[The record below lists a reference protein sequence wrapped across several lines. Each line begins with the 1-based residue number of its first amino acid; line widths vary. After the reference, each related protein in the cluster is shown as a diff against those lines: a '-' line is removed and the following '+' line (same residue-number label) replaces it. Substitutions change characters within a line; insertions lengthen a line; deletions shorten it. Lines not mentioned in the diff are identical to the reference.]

1 MQELLDSKQ
10 FVVDPVKRGLGQEN
24 RPFSPYELS
33 ADKLGNPDEAS
44 QQYDDFMSELNAD
57 EAISQL
63 RDENQVGTRKAVVLP
78 ENYDPETSNQILS
91 EFEGLDDDDA
101 EQLIENDEINK
112 AVEAKLKQIEV
123 ANYENQLRVDELTK
137 TAIETNNVLNYIL
150 WLLETLNID
159 IESIGD
165 LVEEYKS
172 LIVVLRRRKAATE
185 SKDVGV
191 DTDGLVSQ
199 NEMGVDTSDLEDEE
213 LAELLNDNKRQ
224 LAEYIEKYEALLT
237 KYKDL
242 VKIMNEHEMNDLDL
256 DLLQDILVR
265 NKYSSQLILNNLT
278 GSVEKLKDVTA
289 EGLPT
294 TSGERNEDLQG
305 SFNDKIFSSIYF
317 VKKMAEQLN
326 RSESELLAQYPIL
339 NLQNTNET
347 NLENERENILSIIE
361 GLKLAIEVL
370 NDTSNADHQDLVS
383 NLGGL
388 TIEQAIQQIQ
398 SVIQELNV
406 LAFNRQ
412 LPQTNSPM
420 LGGSSINDKLGN
432 LKGGATIKEE
442 RKKIGRKLVLEKL
455 LADTTD
461 EDTMDKRIASY
472 SMNESKSSDFIKLKL
487 KSETIAKLLEITLKD
502 FTGLSNYNELEK
514 IISDNND
521 EQLLK
526 IWQSRSRTVKKFVE
540 LCEELSN
547 QELEGDDELVALIN
561 KIGEIDNSQEL
572 ESAKA
577 YMPIISNLLKEK
589 ANVKILAKQ
598 ATPETVKYIT
608 FVMKLSSS
616 VRNYIINKKGKKTY
630 NKMVELS
637 QQPELDEYHDAQ
649 KLKTELERARKAV
662 EALVLDTKIT
672 SNRSTSDMITGK
684 PVQPA
689 ETLGKITPTF
699 METLNETPRPS
710 APNNTPRKRGAFA
723 TTRKESLPIPKV
735 SPPKLTL
742 VAQKLQDIDVSKLAN
757 VVSNNLPKVK
767 LDELKAKR
775 SEILGN
781 ADPPKQKAE
790 NLIKQVAVKALE
802 ELPDDKP
809 AGVYPNQESRKLAQI
824 VDSDE
829 WSGIEDDFGFEVDG
843 IAKFTNILLTN
854 KEDTPDS
861 VGTMDSVSLSS
872 PRDQAPIEPM
882 SNDMSPV
889 SVDSP
894 IGTPFSAKNT
904 LNNMLTK
911 PKPQPKP
918 KTPTK
923 PKTQTKPKGVFN
935 KLFGKGGGNKKR
947 TIKKR

>member
-10 FVVDPVKRGLGQEN
+10 FVVAPVKRGLGQEN

-33 ADKLGNPDEAS
+33 ADKLANPDEAS

-57 EAISQL
+57 EVIGQL

-159 IESIGD
+159 IDSIGD

-213 LAELLNDNKRQ
+213 LAELLNDNRRQ

-361 GLKLAIEVL
+361 GLKIAIEVL
-370 NDTSNADHQDLVS
+370 NDTNNAEHQDLVS

-412 LPQTNSPM
+412 LPPTNQVIV
-420 LGGSSINDKLGN
+420 GGSSINGKLGD

-442 RKKIGRKLVLEKL
+442 RKKIGRKLVLEKF

-472 SMNESKSSDFIKLKL
+472 SMNKSKSSDFIKLKL

-502 FTGLSNYNELEK
+502 FTGLSDYNELEK

-589 ANVKILAKQ
+589 ANVKILARQ
-598 ATPETVKYIT
+598 ATPDTVKYIT
-608 FVMKLSSS
+608 FVMKLSGS

-662 EALVLDTKIT
+662 EALVLDTKT
-672 SNRSTSDMITGK
+672 NSTGSTTDMITGK
-684 PVQPA
+684 PVQPP
-689 ETLGKITPTF
+689 ETFGKITPTF
-699 METLNETPRPS
+699 MKTLKETPRPS
-710 APNNTPRKRGAFA
+710 APNNSPRERPFGR
-723 TTRKESLPIPKV
+723 TRLESLPIPKV

-742 VAQKLQDIDVSKLAN
+742 VAQKLQDFDVSKLAN
-757 VVSNNLPKVK
+757 VVSNTLPKVK

-781 ADPPKQKAE
+781 SDSPKQKAE
-790 NLIKQVAVKALE
+790 NLIRQVAVKALE

-824 VDSDE
+824 VDSAE
-829 WSGIEDDFGFEVDG
+829 WSGIEDDFGFEVNG

-854 KEDTPDS
+854 KADTPDS

-882 SNDMSPV
+882 DGDISPV

-894 IGTPFSAKNT
+894 SDSPRDPLIGTTFGPPT
-904 LNNMLTK
+904 ELT
-911 PKPQPKP
+911 

-923 PKTQTKPKGVFN
+923 PKTPPKSKGFLKN
-935 KLFGKGGGNKKR
+935 FFGKGRGNKNR